1 VGKYLSPAF
10 AERARIWGLLALIV
24 VLGFLATYHFV
35 EPPPPRTV
43 RIATGSKDGAYYAF
57 GQKYARLLAQDGIT
71 LEVVPTAGSVE
82 NLDLLKK
89 GTVSLALI
97 QGGIATN
104 ADGEK
109 LESLGSLFLEPVW
122 VFYRKQSTV
131 KRLSDLKGKRIAVGV
146 AGSGTYLFGMRFLS
160 ADGVTDANATLVRE
174 SLTETVP
181 ALIEGKI
188 DALFFVASP
197 EASIV
202 RKLLQEPGFELVNF
216 ERAAAYTY
224 VFPFLTSV
232 TLPEG
237 MLDLQRDVPSHDIK
251 LVAVAASL
259 VARKDLNESLVPAFL
274 KAVTE
279 VHQPGGVFEK
289 RRQFP
294 SVDFV
299 EVPLNEDAQR
309 YLTNGPSFLY
319 RLFPYR
325 TAVLLDRL
333 KILIVPFVALMI
345 PLFRVGPPLYTWRIR
360 SRIYRWYA
368 ALREIDATLQQGNG
382 QQANDAMKRL
392 KGIEKEVTSVSVPLS
407 YAGELY
413 NLRLH
418 IGFVEQKLERLA
430 NRSER

>member
-1 VGKYLSPAF
+1 
-10 AERARIWGLLALIV
+10 
-24 VLGFLATYHFV
+24 
-35 EPPPPRTV
+35 
-43 RIATGSKDGAYYAF
+43 
-57 GQKYARLLAQDGIT
+57 
-71 LEVVPTAGSVE
+71 
-82 NLDLLKK
+82 
-89 GTVSLALI
+89 
-97 QGGIATN
+97 
-104 ADGEK
+104 
-109 LESLGSLFLEPVW
+109 
-122 VFYRKQSTV
+122 
-131 KRLSDLKGKRIAVGV
+131 
-146 AGSGTYLFGMRFLS
+146 
-160 ADGVTDANATLVRE
+160 
-174 SLTETVP
+174 
-181 ALIEGKI
+181 
-188 DALFFVASP
+188 
-197 EASIV
+197 
-202 RKLLQEPGFELVNF
+202 
-216 ERAAAYTY
+216 
-224 VFPFLTSV
+224 
-232 TLPEG
+232 

-259 VARKDLNESLVPAFL
+259 VARKDLNESLVPALL

-299 EVPLNEDAQR
+299 EIPLNPDAER
-309 YLTNGPSFLY
+309 YLINGPSFLH
-319 RLFPYR
+319 RWFPYR

-333 KILIVPFVALMI
+333 KILIVPFVALLI

-392 KGIEKEVTSVSVPLS
+392 KEIEKEVTSVSVPLS

-430 NRSER
+430 NRLER